1 MRIDILK
8 CFKMKVSPLLSRCRI
23 ETRASK
29 IEDRMGSFIESPE
42 QVSALAESE
51 ECVTPPPSRPDRT
64 MEATE
69 SHCGEKIKLDNFDK
83 KYTPL
88 RLFLVLAC
96 SILAC
101 GLLIKY
107 MFLWFPNLHERD
119 MPLIVSVLLIVF
131 LSPVIY
137 AFFYTPM
144 VRQFNKLKN
153 AEGKMREL
161 ANFDVL
167 TGLYNRR
174 GFMTYADHLLK
185 LSDRT
190 QRGLV
195 LIYADLDNMKLIN
208 DRYGHEEG
216 DRALVTAGNVLKKT
230 FRSSDVIGR
239 VGGDEFAILALE
251 AKFENLDALRNRM
264 KGNLKKAKYNI
275 DPMHK
280 LTFSLGIIYYNPE
293 KHQSI
298 EELLRR
304 SDRLMYEEKASHTM
318 LPPSPYS
325 PVRQG
330 GVHEY

>member
-1 MRIDILK
+1 MRIDISK
-8 CFKMKVSPLLSRCRI
+8 YFKMKVSPVLYRRKI

-29 IEDRMGSFIESPE
+29 IEDRMGSFTESPN
-42 QVSALAESE
+42 QVSAL
-51 ECVTPPPSRPDRT
+51 
-64 MEATE
+64 E
-69 SHCGEKIKLDNFDK
+69 SHCVEKTKLDNFDK
-83 KYTPL
+83 KYTPR
-88 RLFLVLAC
+88 RLLLVLAC

-107 MFLWFPNLHERD
+107 LFLWFPSLHQRD
-119 MPLIVSVLLIVF
+119 MPLIVSALLIVF
-131 LSPVIY
+131 LSPVLY

-144 VRQFNKLKN
+144 VRQFDKLKN

-161 ANFDVL
+161 AHFDIL
-167 TGLYNRR
+167 TGVYNRR
-174 GFMTYADHLLK
+174 GFLTYADHLLK
-185 LSDRT
+185 LSERT
-190 QRGLV
+190 QRGLI

-251 AKFENLDALRNRM
+251 AKFENLDALRKRL
-264 KGNLKKAKYNI
+264 KGNLEREKYNN

-293 KHQSI
+293 KPQSI

-304 SDRLMYEEKASHTM
+304 SDRLMYEEKTSHGT

-330 GVHEY
+330 GVLEN